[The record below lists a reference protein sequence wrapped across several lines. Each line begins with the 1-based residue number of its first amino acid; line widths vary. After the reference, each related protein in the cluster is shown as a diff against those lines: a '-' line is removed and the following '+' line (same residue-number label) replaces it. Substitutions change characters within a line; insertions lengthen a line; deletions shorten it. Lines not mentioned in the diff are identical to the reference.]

1 MSCAAL
7 VKKGV
12 ARTHQI
18 VRPFRAMS
26 VLENVQ
32 VAVHYGRRNVART
45 SIAREY
51 AMEVLKLV
59 GLEPRCRCLAD
70 ALSLGEQKR
79 LEVARALATAPDLL
93 LLDEICGGLTA
104 TETASMLDL
113 LRRIREGGTTIMY
126 VEHDMKAIMAVCD
139 RITVLNFGQ
148 KLAEG
153 KPEEIQNDDSVIEAY
168 LGKTHL
174 RAEPATRRRLDGH
187 SGERYD
193 PAFSRGACASEQ
205 DLEPELAHHL
215 LKRSFERSPC
225 HDQCQGMSL
234 LVPLQ
239 RALVPASAAGAFL
252 SLRQRLRSRLRQ
264 CGKCSFVD
272 PYGTTE
278 ARALTLLPF
287 SKDLFR
293 IQSNSETAF

>member
-1 MSCAAL
+1 VKILEVTTLSKYFGGVAALKDVSFAVAEKQISGFIGPNGAGKTTLFSLITGAVRPSAGRVQLRGADVTGMSSAAL

-18 VRPFRAMS
+18 VRPFRALT

-59 GLEPRCRCLAD
+59 GLESRARHLAD

-79 LEVARALATAPDLL
+79 LEVARALATDPDLL

-104 TETASMLDL
+104 TETAAMLDL
-113 LRRIREGGTTIMY
+113 LRRIREGGATIMY

-153 KPEEIQNDDSVIEAY
+153 RPEEIQNDDSVIEAY
-168 LGKTHL
+168 LGKTDL
-174 RAEPATRRRLDGH
+174 RGV
-187 SGERYD
+187 
-193 PAFSRGACASEQ
+193 SRA
-205 DLEPELAHHL
+205 
-215 LKRSFERSPC
+215 
-225 HDQCQGMSL
+225 
-234 LVPLQ
+234 
-239 RALVPASAAGAFL
+239 
-252 SLRQRLRSRLRQ
+252 
-264 CGKCSFVD
+264 
-272 PYGTTE
+272 
-278 ARALTLLPF
+278 
-287 SKDLFR
+287 
-293 IQSNSETAF
+293 